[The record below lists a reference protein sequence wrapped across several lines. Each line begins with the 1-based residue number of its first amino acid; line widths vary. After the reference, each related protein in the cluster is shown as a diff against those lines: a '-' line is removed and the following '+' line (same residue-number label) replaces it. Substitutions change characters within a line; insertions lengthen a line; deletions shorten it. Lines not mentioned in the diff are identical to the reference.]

1 MNISESFQL
10 VIDDKL
16 NFSRFGGCPGED
28 PGILGSWAGWLAGW
42 PEIFFFASQP
52 RRKGGSAIS
61 KDFQRKSSPPLGGG
75 GGRHRSAGVTGVS
88 SLY

>member
-28 PGILGSWAGWLAGW
+28 PGILGSWDLGSWDPGILSTKF
-42 PEIFFFASQP
+42 PEIPKNKMNLQTH
-52 RRKGGSAIS
+52 K
-61 KDFQRKSSPPLGGG
+61 SPP
-75 GGRHRSAGVTGVS
+75 
-88 SLY
+88 